1 MISNSI
7 LLQSL
12 NPEQFKDLITGIIK
26 TELEDLKKELS
37 TKSSNDDLMSRKQV
51 LELLKIDASTLY
63 RYQNSGKI
71 PVHKFANRC
80 YYKRSEL
87 MQCLIPL
94 KH

>member
-12 NPEQFKDLITGIIK
+12 SPEQFKELIKGVIK
-26 TELEDLKKELS
+26 TELEDLKRELS
-37 TKSSNDDLMSRKQV
+37 TQSSKEDLMSREEV
-51 LELLKIDASTLY
+51 LELLKINPSTLY

-87 MQCLIPL
+87 MQCLIQL
-94 KH
+94 KY